1 MRKVAFLAVALAAA
15 VSLSSCADLRRDKV
29 GVASGVVDDAVY
41 TVNRFKKLPELST
54 FRKYID
60 DAKAV
65 VVLPTVIK
73 AGFIG
78 GGEGGNGVLL
88 VRGADGAWSEP
99 AFYTLGAASI
109 GLQAGIQDT
118 EVILVI
124 RSADALQAIL
134 EHQGKL
140 GADAGMT
147 MGVVGVGM
155 EAATTTNMGAD
166 VLAFANAVLGAYG
179 GASFEGAVLA
189 RRNDLNEAFYG
200 VGAQPKTI
208 LFQRTYSNAKADA
221 LRAALAAK

>member
-1 MRKVAFLAVALAAA
+1 MRKEAFLAVVLAAA
-15 VSLSSCADLRRDKV
+15 VSLASCADLRRDKI
-29 GVASGVVDDAVY
+29 GVASGVVEDAVF
-41 TVNRFKKLPELST
+41 TVNRFKKMPELSS
-54 FRKYID
+54 FRRYIS

-88 VRGADGAWSEP
+88 VRGADGAWSQP

-118 EVILVI
+118 EVVLVI
-124 RSADALQAIL
+124 RSDEALQAII

-140 GADAGMT
+140 GADAGLT
-147 MGVVGVGM
+147 VGVIGVGM
-155 EAATTTNMGAD
+155 EAATTTNLGPD

-200 VGAQPKTI
+200 TGAEPKAI
-208 LFQRTYSNAKADA
+208 LFQRSFANAKADA
-221 LRAALAAK
+221 LRAALAVK